1 MGRHPDRKYTYLI
14 TFNPAEAVKRN
25 LDAYARQCETY
36 GYECSPD
43 QLGWALPIYVA
54 ETDEAANREAAHHIE
69 VFFNKF
75 INSPAEYKLPPGY
88 SSMASYK
95 YVMETKFKVRE
106 QFLSHEALTGNGMFV
121 CGSPET
127 VSGNPRPT
135 LRRDGLRQP
144 GLHATVRHPAGRADG
159 EEHDPVRERGHA
171 QAPPSRRGPDRR
183 LGRSIGAPARR
194 SGPPRLSI
202 WPSA

>member
-1 MGRHPDRKYTYLI
+1 M
-14 TFNPAEAVKRN
+14 KRN

-36 GYECSPD
+36 GYECSPG

-54 ETDEAANREAAHHIE
+54 ETDEAANREAANHIE

-75 INSPAEYKLPPGY
+75 IASPAEYKLPPGY

-106 QFLSHEALTGNGMFV
+106 QFLTHETLTGNGMFV

-127 VSGNPRPT
+127 VT
-135 LRRDGLRQP
+135 EIL
-144 GLHATVRHPAGRADG
+144 
-159 EEHDPVRERGHA
+159 
-171 QAPPSRRGPDRR
+171 SRRFDEMGYGNLVCMLQFGTLPRDLTEKSMTLFANEVMPKLRH
-183 LGRSIGAPARR
+183 LGEQSPAPLAA
-194 SGPPRLSI
+194 
-202 WPSA
+202 SAV